1 MQPPSAYAIS
11 LKCKGMRMNQ
21 NKFTAPKNP
30 PKTKLKQ
37 SQKKE
42 TKVSSGAVVMVYV
55 ASHHSTILDKN

>member
-11 LKCKGMRMNQ
+11 LKYKGMRMNQ

-30 PKTKLKQ
+30 PKTKKQ

-55 ASHHSTILDKN
+55 ASHLSTILDKN